1 MEEKMIAELKAI
13 IEEYTDEAL
22 PEITMETALTA
33 DFGLNSFELFEIICK
48 IEEKY
53 NVTIPDRVLM
63 SFASVG
69 DVVNYLMEA
78 TK

>member
-1 MEEKMIAELKAI
+1 MQEKMIEELKAI
-13 IEEYTDEAL
+13 IEEYTDEPL
-22 PEITMETALTA
+22 PEISMETALTA

-63 SFASVG
+63 SFSSVG

>member
-13 IEEYTDEAL
+13 IEEYTAEPL
-22 PEITMETALTA
+22 PEVTMETALTA
-33 DFGLNSFELFEIICK
+33 EFGLNSFELFEIICK
-48 IEEKY
+48 IEETY

-63 SFASVG
+63 SFSTVG
-69 DVVNYLMEA
+69 DVVDYLIEA

>member
-13 IEEYTDEAL
+13 IEEYTAEPL
-22 PEITMETALTA
+22 PEVTMETALTA
-33 DFGLNSFELFEIICK
+33 EFGLNSFELFEIICK
-48 IEEKY
+48 IEETY

-69 DVVNYLMEA
+69 DVVNYLTEA

>member
-63 SFASVG
+63 SFATVG
-69 DVVNYLMEA
+69 DVVNFLKEA

>member
-13 IEEYTDEAL
+13 IEEYTEEEL

-33 DFGLNSFELFEIICK
+33 DFGLNSFELFEIITK
-48 IEEKY
+48 IEDQY

-63 SFASVG
+63 SFATVG
-69 DVVNYLMEA
+69 DVVNFLMDEIQ
-78 TK
+78 

>member
-1 MEEKMIAELKAI
+1 MEEKMIEELKEI
-13 IEEYTDEAL
+13 IEEYTAEPL
-22 PEITMETALTA
+22 PEVTMETALTA
-33 DFGLNSFELFEIICK
+33 EFGLNSFELFEIICK

-53 NVTIPDRVLM
+53 SVTIPDRVLM
-63 SFASVG
+63 SFSTVG

>member
-13 IEEYTDEAL
+13 IEEYTDEPL

-48 IEEKY
+48 IEEQY

-63 SFASVG
+63 SFSSVG
-69 DVVNYLMEA
+69 DVVSYLMEA

>member
-13 IEEYTDEAL
+13 IEEYTAEPL
-22 PEITMETALTA
+22 PEVTMETSLTA
-33 DFGLNSFELFEIICK
+33 EFGLNSFELFEIICK
-48 IEEKY
+48 IEETY

-63 SFASVG
+63 SFSTVG
-69 DVVNYLMEA
+69 DVVNYLIEA

>member
-1 MEEKMIAELKAI
+1 MQEKMIEELKAI
-13 IEEYTDEAL
+13 IEEYTDEPL

-33 DFGLNSFELFEIICK
+33 DFGLNSFELFEIITK

-69 DVVNYLMEA
+69 DVVSYLMEA

>member
-1 MEEKMIAELKAI
+1 MQEKMIEELKAI
-13 IEEYTDEAL
+13 IEEYTDEPL

-69 DVVNYLMEA
+69 DVVSYLMEA

>member
-1 MEEKMIAELKAI
+1 MQEKMIEELKAI
-13 IEEYTDEAL
+13 IEEYTDEPL
-22 PEITMETALTA
+22 PEISMETALTA

-69 DVVNYLMEA
+69 DVVDYLMEA

>member
-13 IEEYTDEAL
+13 IEEYTDEEL

-53 NVTIPDRVLM
+53 SVSIPDRVLM
-63 SFASVG
+63 SFTTVG
-69 DVVNYLMEA
+69 DVVSYLKEA

>member
-1 MEEKMIAELKAI
+1 MEEKIIAELKAI
-13 IEEYTDEAL
+13 IEEYVDEEL
-22 PEITMETALTA
+22 PEVTMETALTA
-33 DFGLNSFELFEIICK
+33 DFGLNSFELFEIICR
-48 IEEKY
+48 IEEQY

-69 DVVNYLMEA
+69 DVVNYLIDA

>member
-13 IEEYTDEAL
+13 IEEYTAEPL
-22 PEITMETALTA
+22 PEVTMETALTA
-33 DFGLNSFELFEIICK
+33 EFGLNSFELFEIICK
-48 IEEKY
+48 IEETY

-63 SFASVG
+63 SFSTVG
-69 DVVNYLMEA
+69 DVVNYLIEA

>member
-1 MEEKMIAELKAI
+1 MQEKMIEELKAI
-13 IEEYTDEAL
+13 IEEYTDEPL

-63 SFASVG
+63 SFTSVG

>member
-1 MEEKMIAELKAI
+1 MQEKMIEELKAI
-13 IEEYTDEAL
+13 IEEYTDEPL

-33 DFGLNSFELFEIICK
+33 DFGLNSFELFEIITN

-63 SFASVG
+63 SFATVG

>member
-13 IEEYTDEAL
+13 IQEYTDEEL
-22 PEITMETALTA
+22 PEVTMDTALTA
-33 DFGLNSFELFEIICK
+33 EFGLNSFELFEIICR

-53 NVTIPDRVLM
+53 DVTIPDRVLM
-63 SFASVG
+63 SFSTVG
-69 DVVNYLMEA
+69 DVVSFLMEE

>member
-1 MEEKMIAELKAI
+1 MQEKMIEELKAI
-13 IEEYTDEAL
+13 IEEYTDEPL

-33 DFGLNSFELFEIICK
+33 DFGLNSFELFEIITK
-48 IEEKY
+48 IEDKY

-69 DVVNYLMEA
+69 DVVSYLMEA

>member
-1 MEEKMIAELKAI
+1 MEEKLIAELKAI
-13 IEEYTDEAL
+13 FEEYTDEEL

-33 DFGLNSFELFEIICK
+33 DFGLNSFELFEIITQ

-63 SFASVG
+63 SFATVG
-69 DVVNYLMEA
+69 DVVNFLMDEIQ
-78 TK
+78 

>member
-1 MEEKMIAELKAI
+1 MQEKMIEELKAI
-13 IEEYTDEAL
+13 IEEYTDEPL

-69 DVVNYLMEA
+69 DVVNYLTEA

>member
-13 IEEYTDEAL
+13 FEEYTDEEL

-53 NVTIPDRVLM
+53 SVTIPDRVLM
-63 SFASVG
+63 SFATVG
-69 DVVNYLMEA
+69 DVVTYLIDE

>member
-13 IEEYTDEAL
+13 IEEYTDEEL

-69 DVVNYLMEA
+69 DVVNFLKEA

>member
-13 IEEYTDEAL
+13 IAEYTDEEL
-22 PEITMETALTA
+22 PEVTMDTALTA
-33 DFGLNSFELFEIICK
+33 EFGLNSFELFEIICQ

-63 SFASVG
+63 SFATVG
-69 DVVNYLMEA
+69 DVVNFLMDE

>member
-1 MEEKMIAELKAI
+1 MNEKMIAELKAI
-13 IEEYTDEAL
+13 IEEYTSEPL
-22 PEITMETALTA
+22 PEITMDTALTA

-53 NVTIPDRVLM
+53 SVSIPDRVLM
-63 SFASVG
+63 SFTSVG
-69 DVVNYLMEA
+69 DVVSYLEEA

>member
-1 MEEKMIAELKAI
+1 MQEKMIDELKAI
-13 IEEYTDEAL
+13 IEEYTDEPL

-63 SFASVG
+63 SFATVG
-69 DVVNYLMEA
+69 DVVSYLMEA

>member
-1 MEEKMIAELKAI
+1 MEEKMIQELKEI
-13 IEEYTDEAL
+13 IEEYTVEPL
-22 PEITMETALTA
+22 PEITMDTALTA

-53 NVTIPDRVLM
+53 SVSIPDRVLM
-63 SFASVG
+63 SFTSVG
-69 DVVNYLMEA
+69 DVVNYLKEA

>member
-13 IEEYTDEAL
+13 IEEYTDEEL

-33 DFGLNSFELFEIICK
+33 DFGLNSFELFEIITK
-48 IEEKY
+48 IEDQY

-63 SFASVG
+63 SFATVG
-69 DVVNYLMEA
+69 DVVTYLMDA
-78 TK
+78 TR

>member
-1 MEEKMIAELKAI
+1 MEEKLIAELKAI
-13 IEEYTDEAL
+13 FEEYTGEEL

-33 DFGLNSFELFEIICK
+33 DFGLNSFELFEIITQ

-63 SFASVG
+63 SFATVG
-69 DVVNYLMEA
+69 DVVNFLMDEIQ
-78 TK
+78 

>member
-13 IEEYTDEAL
+13 IEEYTEEEL

-33 DFGLNSFELFEIICK
+33 DFGLNSFELFEIITK
-48 IEEKY
+48 IEDQY

-63 SFASVG
+63 SFATVG
-69 DVVNYLMEA
+69 DVVTYLMDA
-78 TK
+78 TR

>member
-1 MEEKMIAELKAI
+1 MQEKMIEELKEI
-13 IEEYTDEAL
+13 IEEYTDEPL
-22 PEITMETALTA
+22 PEISMETALTA

-53 NVTIPDRVLM
+53 SVTIPDRVLM
-63 SFASVG
+63 SFSTVG
-69 DVVNYLMEA
+69 DVVSYLMEA

>member
-13 IEEYTDEAL
+13 IEEYTEEEL

-33 DFGLNSFELFEIICK
+33 DFGLNSFELFEIITK
-48 IEEKY
+48 IEDQY

-63 SFASVG
+63 SFATVG
-69 DVVNYLMEA
+69 DVVIYLMDA
-78 TK
+78 TR

>member
-1 MEEKMIAELKAI
+1 MEEKLIAELKAI
-13 IEEYTDEAL
+13 FEEYTDEEL

-33 DFGLNSFELFEIICK
+33 DFGLNSFELFEIISQ

-63 SFASVG
+63 SFATVG
-69 DVVNYLMEA
+69 DVVNFLMDEIQ
-78 TK
+78 